1 MPRITI
7 SVTLPSPLAI
17 TRHPSTTVRRNGSV
31 LGQALC
37 SDSVF
42 TFSGCLAASHILV
55 AAPSDNPG
63 TWARST
69 PIAYM
74 NAATSSAN
82 SSVVYAPSGLLVWP
96 APRRSTEMQ
105 VKCLA

>member
-7 SVTLPSPLAI
+7 SVTLPSPLASS
-17 TRHPSTTVRRNGSV
+17 RQPSTTVRRNGSV

-37 SDSVF
+37 SDRVL
-42 TFSGCLAASHILV
+42 TFSGCLAASHIPV
-55 AAPSDNPG
+55 AAPSDSPA

-69 PIAYM
+69 PMACR

-82 SSVVYAPSGLLVWP
+82 SSVV
-96 APRRSTEMQ
+96 
-105 VKCLA
+105 